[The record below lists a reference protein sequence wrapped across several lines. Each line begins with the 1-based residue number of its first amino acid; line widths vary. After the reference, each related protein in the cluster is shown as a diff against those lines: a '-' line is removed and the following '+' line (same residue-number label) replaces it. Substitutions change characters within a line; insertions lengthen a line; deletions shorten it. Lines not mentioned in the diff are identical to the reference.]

1 MHREQ
6 RPGWEKSGLKLASN
20 QQAVKNGEYTP
31 FHVKTAEQLADI
43 CTKAFVTGGESQF
56 HKLRDA
62 LRGDIKWTLDLS
74 QIVPRLDNP
83 QQSQSD

>member
-1 MHREQ
+1 MR
-6 RPGWEKSGLKLASN
+6 LKLASN
-20 QQAVKNGEYTP
+20 QQAVKNGEYIP

-43 CTKAFVTGGESQF
+43 CTKAFVTGGEPQF